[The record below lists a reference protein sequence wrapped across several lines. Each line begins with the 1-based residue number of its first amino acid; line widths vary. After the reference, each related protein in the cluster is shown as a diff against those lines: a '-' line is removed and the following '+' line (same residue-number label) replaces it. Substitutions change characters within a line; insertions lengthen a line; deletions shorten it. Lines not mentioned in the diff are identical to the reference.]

1 MYDVNTQNFALYK
14 YGMYRRPFRVKFTTY
29 VAPLVQGFFV
39 RESTPLILSE
49 LSLISL
55 RHMLNKKRNPYN
67 P

>member
-1 MYDVNTQNFALYK
+1 MYDVNTQNGALNK
-14 YGMYRRPFRVKFTTY
+14 YGGYRAPLRVKFTTY
-29 VAPLVQGFFV
+29 VAPFVLGFFV

-55 RHMLNKKRNPYN
+55 RHMLNTKRNSYN